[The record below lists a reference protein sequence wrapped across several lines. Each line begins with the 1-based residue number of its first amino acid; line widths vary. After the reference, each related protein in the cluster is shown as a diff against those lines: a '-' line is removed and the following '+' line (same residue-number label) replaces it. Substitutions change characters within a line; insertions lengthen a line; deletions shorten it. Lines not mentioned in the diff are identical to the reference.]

1 VILIIS
7 NIFRTGKARSKIG
20 ERRWYERK
28 MQKKKRLLQKSY
40 KITLFCK

>member
-28 MQKKKRLLQKSY
+28 MQKKKNDC
-40 KITLFCK
+40 CKKVTK